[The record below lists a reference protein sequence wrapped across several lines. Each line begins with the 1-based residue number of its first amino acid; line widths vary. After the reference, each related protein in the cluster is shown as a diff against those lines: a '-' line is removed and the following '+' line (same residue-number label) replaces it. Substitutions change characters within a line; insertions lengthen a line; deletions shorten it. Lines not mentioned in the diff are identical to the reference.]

1 MRVGTLPMHNPDL
14 HLDSGCI
21 VRNHVN
27 GQRYRIQKF
36 LGSGGFGAAYEIVGL
51 GNRLPDGKR
60 HYCLKVTANPE
71 SWCREA
77 YFGDLLRNVA
87 GVLQVYEAFAWVPHP
102 RNQRPLYC
110 LISELADGGDLASWL
125 ERNPEAWKER
135 RARREIIKLLRTIR
149 CLHERGAVHRDMT
162 PGNVFVAA
170 DLSLK
175 IGDFG
180 IAAHPFGKHGISA
193 DVFARWLAP
202 PELLEGK
209 VSGWR
214 PADDVYHL
222 GQLLAMLLL
231 GSAESRLTTRDI
243 KNLNCSAEAKS
254 VIQRCIGL
262 RKKRFTSAGVMLAAL
277 ENQELS
283 QKVLVRSL
291 QNKRVVFTGRL
302 GISRAKA
309 TRMVK
314 EAGGIVQKDVR
325 HSTDVIVVGQDS
337 PFWKADKKGQKLLD
351 IDFERE
357 RDHQIAFLKERRF
370 MRLVG

>member
-27 GQRYRIQKF
+27 GQRYRIQNF

-135 RARREIIKLLRTIR
+135 RAQREIIKLLRTIR
-149 CLHERGAVHRDMT
+149 CLHERGAVLVRERTFSASMI
-162 PGNVFVAA
+162 
-170 DLSLK
+170 L
-175 IGDFG
+175 
-180 IAAHPFGKHGISA
+180 IARSRAISKYRLRSSREPC
-193 DVFARWLAP
+193 DSQP
-202 PELLEGK
+202 P
-209 VSGWR
+209 R
-214 PADDVYHL
+214 
-222 GQLLAMLLL
+222 
-231 GSAESRLTTRDI
+231 
-243 KNLNCSAEAKS
+243 
-254 VIQRCIGL
+254 
-262 RKKRFTSAGVMLAAL
+262 RFTNSRWGASRKPNAG
-277 ENQELS
+277 S
-283 QKVLVRSL
+283 TSCDL
-291 QNKRVVFTGRL
+291 QFFCITRAEIL
-302 GISRAKA
+302 GLTQAEE
-309 TRMVK
+309 K
-314 EAGGIVQKDVR
+314 E
-325 HSTDVIVVGQDS
+325 
-337 PFWKADKKGQKLLD
+337 PL
-351 IDFERE
+351 
-357 RDHQIAFLKERRF
+357 
-370 MRLVG
+370 